1 MFKKIIQWFK
11 DLFEMNPAVAEKSE
25 TPVKQEP
32 IKVER
37 PIEVVTTETNTYYRQ
52 ARQAERRT
60 DRPIVTAQQKVYEYR
75 GDDRRNDSNL
85 TDAIT
90 TGVIAGVTSA
100 IVEEVIENYND
111 NQTHYVE
118 PTNIVEK
125 TVYQEPVVEE
135 QPESISFVGFDSS
148 KVDED
153 SVYTTKTYE
162 SEPTSSYDSDNDSG
176 WGGGSDSGD

>member
-11 DLFEMNPAVAEKSE
+11 DLFEMRPDVAEKAK

-37 PIEVVTTETNTYYRQ
+37 PIEVVTTKTNTYH
-52 ARQAERRT
+52 RQAERRT
-60 DRPIVTAQQKVYEYR
+60 DRPIVTAQQTVYEYR
-75 GDDRRNDSNL
+75 GDDRRNDSSL
-85 TDAIT
+85 TDAIA

-118 PTNIVEK
+118 PTNIVEE
-125 TVYQEPVVEE
+125 TVYQEPVVE
-135 QPESISFVGFDSS
+135 QPTSISFVGFDSS